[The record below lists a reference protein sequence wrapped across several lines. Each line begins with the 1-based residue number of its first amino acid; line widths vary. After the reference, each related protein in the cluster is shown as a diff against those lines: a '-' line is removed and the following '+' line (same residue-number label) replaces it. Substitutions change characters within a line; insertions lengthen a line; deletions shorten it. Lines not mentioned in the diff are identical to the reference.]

1 MQDFNTILKA
11 LNSEQLEAVS
21 TTEGPLLV
29 LAGAG
34 TGKTKVLTTRIAYIL
49 FNRLA
54 FPSQILAVTFTNK
67 AAKEMEHRIH
77 QMVGDASAG
86 LWLGTFHSI
95 CLKILRKNY
104 QQVGLKENFTI
115 INSDDQLRL
124 VKQIVSDLKLDEKR
138 HNPKGITA
146 QINKWKDRALEPK
159 DITDGDVAGQVYE
172 VYQQRCLDM
181 NIIDFGDIILK
192 TIVLLKNNSDVLAE
206 YQRRFK
212 YILVDE
218 YQDTNVAQYLW
229 LRLLALS
236 KHNICC
242 VGDDDQSIY
251 GWRGAEVGNILK
263 FEKDF
268 DQAKIIRLETNYRS
282 TASILSSADSL
293 IAHNENRLGKTLKTS
308 KGEGKKVKLVSVW
321 DDRSEASYI
330 SDEIE
335 AMQQIEKKRLDDI
348 AILVRAGYQTRAFEE
363 CFLRKAIPYRILG
376 GLRFYERLEI
386 RDAIAYIR
394 AIIVPEND
402 LALERIINVP
412 KRGIGEKTVENFK
425 ESAKQQKISLNS
437 AIKNAI
443 MLKTIKGKTADSLAT
458 LFTAFDKWKNEFKNN
473 PNHTEVVK
481 DILEQSGYMQ
491 MWKDEKTLEA
501 QGRVDNLKELLNAL
515 TGFRDIEEFLEH
527 TSLISD
533 ADDGPID
540 DMVSIMTIHGAKGL
554 EFGNVFLPGWEDG
567 LFPSQQ
573 SMDEKGKEGLEEER
587 RLAYVAI
594 TRAKENL
601 TISFASSR
609 MVFGNIIS
617 SIPSRFVDELP
628 AESVEIVN
636 QQGLGPQ
643 YKGKHNNDNSDG
655 NYSGQSFKEK
665 RKDFYNFNDRYSLPK
680 NLGENQTQKPKG
692 KFSVGDK
699 IYSEA
704 FGFGRVLNVNGKHL
718 QIVFEKSAIKTLL
731 EDFVDVA

>member
-515 TGFRDIEEFLEH
+515 TGFRDIEEFL
-527 TSLISD
+527 
-533 ADDGPID
+533 
-540 DMVSIMTIHGAKGL
+540 
-554 EFGNVFLPGWEDG
+554 
-567 LFPSQQ
+567 
-573 SMDEKGKEGLEEER
+573 
-587 RLAYVAI
+587 
-594 TRAKENL
+594 
-601 TISFASSR
+601 
-609 MVFGNIIS
+609 
-617 SIPSRFVDELP
+617 
-628 AESVEIVN
+628 
-636 QQGLGPQ
+636 
-643 YKGKHNNDNSDG
+643 
-655 NYSGQSFKEK
+655 
-665 RKDFYNFNDRYSLPK
+665 
-680 NLGENQTQKPKG
+680 
-692 KFSVGDK
+692 
-699 IYSEA
+699 
-704 FGFGRVLNVNGKHL
+704 
-718 QIVFEKSAIKTLL
+718 
-731 EDFVDVA
+731 